1 VASIAV
7 SGQMLRR
14 PSSGELLSCL
24 QYLLGL
30 RLLGHDVIYVE
41 ERGWLGSGLCDG
53 DPRPGSLPVAGLVR
67 VREILSSLR
76 LSIPIVWVDSDAG
89 LVSGMLWS
97 ELREALGHADLLLD
111 VGSPCLIEQRELPAR
126 RALVDT
132 DPLVSHVGRF
142 AEVGYDTHFTYALGT
157 GRTGSSAP
165 TAGIEWVPTLPPVV
179 PRLWRSNAP
188 RPHAPVR
195 VVAAYGAGPGP
206 GGVWL
211 GEEQDDLAAIAEIPA
226 EIPAT
231 PLELALTQST
241 RRRAAALIDRG
252 WTLTGL
258 EPLEDSMCSY
268 HDFITTAKAELATT
282 RAPYRESR
290 NGWLGHRSA
299 CFLAAGRP
307 VIAADTGF
315 SDWLGQGTGEEGL
328 LAYADAGEAAEAIGR
343 IERNPDGQSL
353 AATMLAHGPFHYSRV
368 LGRLLERALPHRIGA
383 LA

>member
-1 VASIAV
+1 MASIVV

-41 ERGWLGSGLCDG
+41 ERGWLGTGLCDQ
-53 DPRPGSLPVAGLVR
+53 DPRPGSLPVAGLAR
-67 VREILSSLR
+67 ARETQSSLR

-97 ELREALGHADLLLD
+97 ELREALAHADLLLD
-111 VGSPCLIEQRELPAR
+111 VGSPCLIEQRELSAR
-126 RALVDT
+126 RAFVDA
-132 DPLVSHVGRF
+132 DPLISHFGRF
-142 AEVGYDTHFTYALGT
+142 AAVGYDTYFTYGLGT
-157 GRTGSSAP
+157 GRTGCSAP

-179 PRLWRSNAP
+179 PRLWRSNTPLAQ
-188 RPHAPVR
+188 APVR
-195 VVAAYGAGPGP
+195 VIAACGAGPGP
-206 GGVWL
+206 GGVWFG
-211 GEEQDDLAAIAEIPA
+211 GERDDLAAIAALPA
-226 EIPAT
+226 EIAAT
-231 PLELALTQST
+231 PLELALTQPA
-241 RRRAAALIDRG
+241 RRHAAALIDRG

-258 EPLEDSMCSY
+258 EPLEDSICAY
-268 HDFITTAKAELATT
+268 HDFITTATAELALA

-290 NGWLGHRSA
+290 NGWLSHRSA
-299 CFLAAGRP
+299 FFLAAGRP

-315 SDWLGQGTGEEGL
+315 ADWLGQEAGKEGL
-328 LAYADAGEAAEAIGR
+328 FAYEDADEAAEAIER
-343 IERNPDGQSL
+343 IEFNLEAQSL

-368 LGRLLERALPHRIGA
+368 LGRLLDRALPRRTGA